1 MVKIKKT
8 EKQVTDALNEK
19 ADVSNMEQ
27 KTAEVKEKAAGS
39 DMVTVA
45 CGIPMGLKLNLPSG
59 DVLLQGAPMSHIVSA
74 IKGVGYL
81 PAGKFGLTAIKAS
94 QWEEILAKY
103 GKYDFIVNG
112 VVFAKE
118 RAEETIDIA
127 KEKSGAKLENNL
139 GFDQVDPKKSP
150 RTQKKKVED

>member
-8 EKQVTDALNEK
+8 KEEKVTEALNEK
-19 ADVSNMEQ
+19 ADSSKNEE
-27 KTAEVKEKAAGS
+27 KAEAVKGKAAGT

-59 DVLLQGAPMSHIVSA
+59 DVTLAGMPMSHIVSA

-81 PAGKFGLTAIKAS
+81 PAGKFGLTVLKRS

-103 GKYDFIVNG
+103 GKYDFILNG
-112 VVFAKE
+112 TIFAKE
-118 RAEETIDIA
+118 SHDAVVAEA
-127 KEKSGAKLENNL
+127 KEKSGENLDKNL
-139 GFDQVDPKKSP
+139 GFDQVDPKKSLQ
-150 RTQKKKVED
+150 TQKKD